1 MIGPIFRRLAFSVVA
16 LWVIS
21 LLVFVGT
28 EILPGDVAS
37 AVLGQ
42 GATEDAK
49 LAIRRQLG
57 LNEPA
62 AIRYVTWLGRVVRGD
77 LGNSLASRRPIAGI
91 LKVRLANTLILAA
104 LAAVLA
110 VPLALGI
117 GLLAATFPNGLFDR
131 LTSYVSIFAIS
142 FPEFLVAAGLV
153 LIFSVRLRLFPS
165 MSPSVS
171 SGGFLH
177 LLWALALP
185 VLTLTA
191 AMLAHMSRMTRAA
204 MLEVLRAPYIEM
216 AVLKGVRRY
225 RIILRHALPNALGP
239 IASVVALNLS
249 YLIGGVVIVE
259 TMFTFPG
266 LGRLMV
272 DAVSSRDVPL
282 AQITI
287 LIFCGAYIIFNLL
300 ADIAATIANPRLRG
314 AL

>member
-1 MIGPIFRRLAFSVVA
+1 MVWLILRRLALSVIT
-16 LWVIS
+16 LWIIS
-21 LLVFVGT
+21 VLVFVGT

-42 GATEDAK
+42 GATEEAK
-49 LAIRRQLG
+49 EAIRRQLG
-57 LNEPA
+57 LNEPPVV
-62 AIRYVTWLGRVVRGD
+62 RYVVWLGNLVQGD
-77 LGNSLASRRPIAGI
+77 LGNSLASRRPIAGTV
-91 LKVRLANTLILAA
+91 KVRLANTMTLATLAA
-104 LAAVLA
+104 ALA
-110 VPLALGI
+110 VPLALGV
-117 GLLAATFPNGLFDR
+117 GLLAAAFPNSLFDR
-131 LTSYVSIFAIS
+131 LSSYVSMLAIS

-153 LIFSVRLRLFPS
+153 IVFSVKLKLFPS

-171 SGGFLH
+171 SGNILH
-177 LLWALALP
+177 LMWSLALP

-204 MLEVLRAPYIEM
+204 ILEIMRAPYIEM
-216 AVLKGVRRY
+216 AVLKGVRRR

-249 YLIGGVVIVE
+249 YLVGGVVIVE

-287 LIFCGAYIIFNLL
+287 LIFCGAYIAFNLL
-300 ADIAATIANPRLRG
+300 ADIAATVANPRLRG
-314 AL
+314 SL